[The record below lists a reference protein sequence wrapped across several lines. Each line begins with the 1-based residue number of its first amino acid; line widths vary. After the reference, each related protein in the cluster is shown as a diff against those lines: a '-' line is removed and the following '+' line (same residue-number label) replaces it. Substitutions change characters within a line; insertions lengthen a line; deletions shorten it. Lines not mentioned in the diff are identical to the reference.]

1 MFDGLRSKSPDT
13 VMFDKAGV
21 NIKQL
26 MYADDSSY
34 DVKLIFCSGRQ
45 ADGAPKNAAY
55 AESLDAI
62 PSMPPNDVKVDKA
75 GINPNDLMLM
85 TAISSSD
92 VDRMI

>member
-13 VMFDKAGV
+13 VMFDKAV
-21 NIKQL
+21 MNKKRL

-34 DVKLIFCSGRQ
+34 DVNRILCSGRQ
-45 ADGAPKNAAY
+45 ADGAPKNAAN

-62 PSMPPNDVKVDKA
+62 SSMPPNDVKVDKA

-85 TAISSSD
+85 TTISSSD